1 MTIKANFKLADMQA
15 YINQQVDVSYKA
27 VIATFQY
34 VGETFVRNARL
45 NGNYVDRTG
54 NLRSSIGYIILQNGQ
69 QLAQNFAEGPNG
81 TDRATGV
88 LNGITIAEE
97 IAVEYPKGIVL
108 ICVAGMDYALYV
120 ENKGFDVI
128 TASSLEAQTQLK
140 ELLSSL

>member
-54 NLRSSIGYIILQNGQ
+54 NLRSSIGYIIMQDGR
-69 QLAQNFAEGPNG
+69 QLAENFEQGPNG
-81 TDRATGV
+81 TDRETGV
-88 LNGITIAEE
+88 LTS
-97 IAVEYPKGIVL
+97 IAVASEVAANYPKGIVL
-108 ICVAGMDYALYV
+108 ICVAGMNYAGCV
-120 ENKGFDVI
+120 ESKGLDVI

>member
-15 YINQQVDVSYKA
+15 YINQQVDLSYKA

-108 ICVAGMDYALYV
+108 ICVAGMDYARYV
-120 ENKGFDVI
+120 ENKGLDVI

>member
-15 YINQQVDVSYKA
+15 YINQQVDLSYKA

-69 QLAQNFAEGPNG
+69 QLVQNFTEGPNG

-108 ICVAGMDYALYV
+108 ICVAGMDYARYV
-120 ENKGFDVI
+120 ENKGLDVI

>member
-108 ICVAGMDYALYV
+108 ICVAGMNYAGCV
-120 ENKGFDVI
+120 ESKGLDVI